1 MKKKNGL
8 MQKIILSTIGHEK
21 RQAYMIPVFSILISL
36 IVGAVV
42 IAFLGKNPFLAY
54 YNLLQGSGLAPKAS
68 YAGYKG
74 IITDLASFL
83 NALTPML
90 LAALSV
96 MIARKA
102 GLFNIGVSGQIDP
115 DFFDTY
121 LEPGECLLLC
131 YDGLSN
137 MIEDSQILEIL
148 KRRTDLRSGVQELV
162 DTANRNGGR
171 YNIAV
176 VLVERD
182 EVMK

>member
-1 MKKKNGL
+1 MFCAEKN
-8 MQKIILSTIGHEK
+8 
-21 RQAYMIPVFSILISL
+21 
-36 IVGAVV
+36 
-42 IAFLGKNPFLAY
+42 
-54 YNLLQGSGLAPKAS
+54 
-68 YAGYKG
+68 
-74 IITDLASFL
+74 IITRA
-83 NALTPML
+83 
-90 LAALSV
+90 
-96 MIARKA
+96 
-102 GLFNIGVSGQIDP
+102 IGVSGQIDP

-131 YDGLSN
+131 SDGLSN

-171 YNIAV
+171 DNIAV